1 MKLLLFGSGLLLAL
15 LSSLLG
21 FLAGTGGT
29 YPRDPAGTLKRV
41 QHGTLRVGYSQ
52 APPWV
57 APGSDGPQGIEPAL
71 VRTLA
76 QDLGAHIEWVPGTE
90 QHLFEA
96 LKEHELD
103 LLIAGTTDE
112 SPWKEEVGLTRPY
125 VQTTVYVGV
134 APSAPVGADLKGQTV
149 AVPLGTDMG
158 HYVRE
163 QHATPTYR
171 PQLPGGAPLVAGYEW
186 QLQSW
191 GYRRLD
197 HVQLKEEN
205 HVLAVPPGENAWLL
219 ALETFLYQ
227 HQGQVHQLLR

>member
-15 LSSLLG
+15 LGSLLG
-21 FLAGTGGT
+21 FLAGNGA
-29 YPRDPAGTLKRV
+29 YPRDPTGTLKRV
-41 QHGTLRVGYSQ
+41 QHGTLRVGYTQ
-52 APPWV
+52 APLWV
-57 APGSDGPQGIEPAL
+57 TPGSDGLQGIEPAL
-71 VRTLA
+71 VRILA
-76 QDLGAHIEWVPGTE
+76 QDLGARVEWVPGTE

-103 LLIAGTTDE
+103 LLIASTTDE

-134 APSAPVGADLKGQTV
+134 APGAPVGADLKGQTI

-163 QHATPTYR
+163 QYATHR
-171 PQLPGGAPLVAGYEW
+171 AHLPGGAPLVAGYEW

-191 GYRRLD
+191 GYRGVVLLLLPSYCA
-197 HVQLKEEN
+197 HSAQL
-205 HVLAVPPGENAWLL
+205 AA
-219 ALETFLYQ
+219 
-227 HQGQVHQLLR
+227 